1 MVVQG
6 PYGQW
11 GSRADE
17 GEEER
22 RGGFAPTGP
31 ASPMGCR
38 GAVVPVLASGGE
50 EQQGSWMEVVSNGE
64 GEQSTAILLEE
75 EAPLA
80 RGISIAMRGSSS

>member
-11 GSRADE
+11 GSRAAE

-22 RGGFAPTGP
+22 RGGFAPTDP
-31 ASPMGCR
+31 ASPMGCC

-50 EQQGSWMEVVSNGE
+50 EQ
-64 GEQSTAILLEE
+64 
-75 EAPLA
+75 
-80 RGISIAMRGSSS
+80 